1 MIQFPQAT
9 RVHKS
14 IPKKAFYSHLSL
26 TKPVQN
32 AFVTDID
39 RIYVEQ
45 SLTQKNLNLNTDSK
59 TREILVMGITVK
71 KENYDH
77 RVLEAI
83 ARNNHHKLL
92 FILDNEGLCQ
102 VALFEQKLYTT
113 AWQDAG
119 DIDIEIQGNS
129 LDEIWENLVEEI
141 ALAEETPGKTDE
153 LSLNERLNR
162 QEQLEKLDKEIT
174 KLKEVVWKERQ
185 PKRKFELH
193 EKMQEYR
200 KKREE
205 LIHG

>member
-71 KENYDH
+71 K
-77 RVLEAI
+77 
-83 ARNNHHKLL
+83 KTT
-92 FILDNEGLCQ
+92 
-102 VALFEQKLYTT
+102 TT
-113 AWQDAG
+113 AYWKPLHAT
-119 DIDIEIQGNS
+119 ITTSSS
-129 LDEIWENLVEEI
+129 LSWTMKDC
-141 ALAEETPGKTDE
+141 AK
-153 LSLNERLNR
+153 
-162 QEQLEKLDKEIT
+162 
-174 KLKEVVWKERQ
+174 
-185 PKRKFELH
+185 
-193 EKMQEYR
+193 
-200 KKREE
+200 
-205 LIHG
+205 